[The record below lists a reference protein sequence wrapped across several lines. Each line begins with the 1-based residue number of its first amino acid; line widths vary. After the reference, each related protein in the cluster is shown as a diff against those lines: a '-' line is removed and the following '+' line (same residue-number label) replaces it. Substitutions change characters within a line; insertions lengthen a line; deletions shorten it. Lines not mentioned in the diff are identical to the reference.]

1 MVLRENLR
9 VARAHEAWAD
19 AATTNNVN
27 KDECMLSLVKR
38 KNVQL
43 AMNQDRRWDSSALHT
58 KCRS

>member
-1 MVLRENLR
+1 